1 MRRLSTVALFTVI
14 AASAYAQTPQLIA
27 QRFALGFLPYS
38 PGSTIEA
45 RVDYQGTTPG
55 GAYQAITALRSSL
68 KGANTDQLNLIVDLT
83 GRQIAAGYPF
93 PIPPLNPPVD
103 ATSLPQWVET
113 GLPELLSQILRARV
127 QVHWPSSPMR
137 QTAVIPVTVRVQ
149 TGYEWVTMPTAVTG
163 DGKYVI
169 LGSLWP
175 IDRDPRAVRRE
186 ILASAKIQWD
196 AGSESA
202 VIKLVEFS
210 DFQCPACKRGWGAT
224 KPIWTSFKGRLRHG
238 LVNNPLWTNHPW
250 AFRAAVAGV
259 CVGKLWPER
268 VTELKEEFY
277 QMQENIKLDSV
288 DTVALGFLDQHDLD
302 AASFRACYMKDPAI
316 AEVIASLEL
325 GYRLGVMGTPT
336 YYANGEAQPFGEAD
350 WITKRIESIIEAKG
364 IPENAAEIKATPPPA
379 ATPAGASP
387 ATNGKGAPTIKSAPA
402 PKSAPVGTAAPAGK
416 AAPRR

>member
-1 MRRLSTVALFTVI
+1 MRRLATVALFTLV
-14 AASAYAQTPQLIA
+14 AASACAQTPQMIA

-38 PGSTIEA
+38 PGSTIQA
-45 RVDYQGTTPG
+45 RLDAQGATPG

-68 KGANTDQLNLIVDLT
+68 KGANTDQLNLIVDLA

-93 PIPPLNPPVD
+93 PIPPLTPPVD
-103 ATSLPQWVET
+103 AGSLPQWVEV

-175 IDRDPRAVRRE
+175 IDRDPRALRRE
-186 ILASAKIQWD
+186 ILAGAKVQWD
-196 AGSESA
+196 TGSQSA

-224 KPIWTSFKGRLRHG
+224 KPIWTAFKGRLRHG

-277 QMQENIKLDSV
+277 QMQENITLESV
-288 DTVALGFLDQHDLD
+288 DTVAFGFLEQRGLD
-302 AASFRACYMKDPAI
+302 AAAFRSCYLKDPAI
-316 AEVIASLEL
+316 GEVIASLEL

-350 WITKRIESIIEAKG
+350 WITKRLEAIIAAKG

-379 ATPAGASP
+379 ATPAGVRP
-387 ATNGKGAPTIKSAPA
+387 ATNGTGAPTIKSAPA
-402 PKSAPVGTAAPAGK
+402 TKGAPAGK
-416 AAPRR
+416 ATPNH